1 MKGEQEGED
10 GHAELGGG
18 QSRAESEGKG
28 SDPIA
33 WLRRVRG
40 WDTEEGSSPPP
51 CLEVPSPQL
60 TFPLGVQRA
69 GGQGKV
75 PSLHP

>member
-28 SDPIA
+28 SDP